1 LTHIQEYIYL
11 TMPDK
16 KFKPSPYN
24 YCDYRCERCDEK
36 ENCRVYK
43 DNSERV
49 LQHYLK
55 GEDPYDPEVFL
66 NDLHDIFA
74 KTKDVVMDMANKQ
87 GIEINKISQ
96 KEVDQV
102 NPEEYTIYCIAHEY
116 LKEASG
122 FIKEVEKSGI
132 PASLKEDFSD
142 LIWYHTL
149 IAAKSGRL
157 VSGFIDDFLEDEIQD
172 IEEKGTLRVINKGID
187 LSKKALQSML
197 TELPDHL
204 PRIADL
210 MALLKKLEEI
220 IKNDIRQKV
229 TG

>member
-1 LTHIQEYIYL
+1 
-11 TMPDK
+11 MPDK

-87 GIEINKISQ
+87 GIEINRISQ
-96 KEVDQV
+96 EEVDQV

-116 LKEASG
+116 LKDAG
-122 FIKEVEKSGI
+122 DFIKEVEKSGI

-172 IEEKGTLRVINKGID
+172 IEEKGTLQVINKGID

-197 TELPDHL
+197 SELPDHL

-210 MALLKKLEEI
+210 MALLKKLEDI
-220 IKNDIRQKV
+220 IRTNIRQKV
-229 TG
+229 TE

>member
-1 LTHIQEYIYL
+1 
-11 TMPDK
+11 MPDEK
-16 KFKPSPYN
+16 YKPSPYN

-55 GEDPYDPEVFL
+55 GEDPYDPQVFL

-74 KTKDVVMDMANKQ
+74 KTKDMVMDMAEKQ
-87 GIEINKISQ
+87 GIDISEASHE
-96 KEVDQV
+96 EVPEV

-116 LKEASG
+116 FKEANS
-122 FIKEVEKSGI
+122 FLKNLEKSGI
-132 PASLKEDFSD
+132 PSSLEEEFSD

-149 IAAKSGRL
+149 IAAKTGRL
-157 VSGFIDDFLEDEIQD
+157 VSGFIDDFMEDEIHD
-172 IEEKGTLRVINKGID
+172 LEEKGTLRVINKGID
-187 LSKKALQSML
+187 LSKKALERML
-197 TELPDHL
+197 NELPDKL

-210 MALLKKLEEI
+210 MALLKRLEEI
-220 IKNDIRQKV
+220 IKTDIRQKV

>member
-1 LTHIQEYIYL
+1 ML
-11 TMPDK
+11 DK

-74 KTKDVVMDMANKQ
+74 KTKDMVMGMADKQ
-87 GIEINKISQ
+87 GIDMSEIPQEELPK
-96 KEVDQV
+96 V

-116 LKEASG
+116 FKEAGS
-122 FIKEVEKSGI
+122 FVKDLEKSGI
-132 PASLKEDFSD
+132 PASLEEDFSD

-172 IEEKGTLRVINKGID
+172 IEEKGTLQVINKGIEI
-187 LSKKALQSML
+187 SKKALENML
-197 TELPDHL
+197 NELPDEL

-220 IKNDIRQKV
+220 IRTDIRQKV

>member
-1 LTHIQEYIYL
+1 
-11 TMPDK
+11 MPDK
-16 KFKPSPYN
+16 KYKPSPYN

-55 GEDPYDPEVFL
+55 GEDPYDPDVFL
-66 NDLHDIFA
+66 SDLHDIFA
-74 KTKDVVMDMANKQ
+74 KTKDMVMDMANKQ
-87 GIEINKISQ
+87 GIEINKTSQ
-96 KEVDQV
+96 EEVDQID
-102 NPEEYTIYCIAHEY
+102 PGEYTIYCIAHEY
-116 LKEASG
+116 FKEASG
-122 FIKEVEKSGI
+122 FIKELEKSGI
-132 PASLKEDFSD
+132 PVSLKEDFSN

-172 IEEKGTLRVINKGID
+172 IEEKGTLQVINKGID

-197 TELPDHL
+197 NELPDHL

-210 MALLKKLEEI
+210 MALLKKLEDI
-220 IKNDIRQKV
+220 IKTDIRQKV
-229 TG
+229 TE